1 MMKSRFSIL
10 VITLCLVGCGHNPD
24 EPVYDTVNNPDGFPE
39 TAVALLQGVED
50 GSLNS
55 HEAISEAF
63 ADLYTENTDLLD
75 DKKWSAIIK
84 RLGVKFR
91 FKADSLSEQGMTF
104 YAEAAGMYK
113 LAASAN
119 PDNRRS
125 AQQAELFGAWLALE
139 KNVYVDLA
147 PIKDTSV
154 TDLKTILDAARH
166 FALGSESHH
175 QFFDEYLVRPL
186 RRRLDNANQLTV
198 ENFDK
203 LPPTDQLL
211 ARLLSFDTRPTDTK
225 LVAFTEPAIDLVGF
239 RLRQLDPSV
248 FFIEAYLVP
257 HETIDFD
264 LTLTVRLNVQDTTMP
279 KVSFAQANMN
289 PATPPAE
296 WQPDKLAAFS
306 GFCQLFGPP
315 ASVSVG
321 LYDPESTPPRYL
333 AVEGESED
341 FIKLDSIVMDLM

>member
-10 VITLCLVGCGHNPD
+10 VMVLCLIGCGHNPD
-24 EPVYDTVNNPDGFPE
+24 EPVYDTANNPDGFPE

-50 GSLNS
+50 GRLKDYQ
-55 HEAISEAF
+55 AISETF

-75 DKKWSAIIK
+75 DKKWSAVVK

-125 AQQAELFGAWLALE
+125 AQQAELFGTWLTLE
-139 KNVYVDLA
+139 RNVYVDLT

-154 TDLKTILDAARH
+154 TDLKAILDAARH
-166 FALGSESHH
+166 FALGNKSHH
-175 QFFDEYLVRPL
+175 QFFEEYLVRPL
-186 RRRLDNANQLTV
+186 RRRLDNASKLTV

-203 LPPTDQLL
+203 LPPADQLL

-225 LVAFTEPAIDLVGF
+225 LVAFTDPAVELAGF
-239 RLRQLDPSV
+239 RLTQLDPNV

-257 HETIDFD
+257 LETIDFD
-264 LTLTVRLNVQDTTMP
+264 MALTVRLNVQDTTMP

-289 PATPPAE
+289 PATPPKE
-296 WQPDKLAAFS
+296 WVPGKLAAFS

-315 ASVSVG
+315 SSVEVG
-321 LYDPESTPPRYL
+321 LHNPESTPPHYL
-333 AVEGESED
+333 SAEGESGD
-341 FIKLDSIVMDLM
+341 FIKLDSTVMDLM